1 MLEIQNVT
9 KSYLSGGKVIPVLR
23 GVSFSV
29 EDGESVAI
37 VGPSGSGK
45 STLLAIIAGLDK
57 PDSGSVLISGENL
70 VEKKESELA
79 EFRNKQIGYI
89 FQTFELMPSFTVL
102 ENVMFPLEISGIEDQ
117 KYAELLL
124 EKVGLSNRMFHYP
137 SELSGGEQQR
147 VAIARA
153 FVNRPNII
161 FADEPTG
168 NIDQR
173 TSVSI
178 LDLLFSFAK
187 DEKKSLILVTHE
199 LSLAKKTE
207 RVFHLQEGVINTL
220 S

>member
-57 PDSGSVLISGENL
+57 PDSGYVLISGENL